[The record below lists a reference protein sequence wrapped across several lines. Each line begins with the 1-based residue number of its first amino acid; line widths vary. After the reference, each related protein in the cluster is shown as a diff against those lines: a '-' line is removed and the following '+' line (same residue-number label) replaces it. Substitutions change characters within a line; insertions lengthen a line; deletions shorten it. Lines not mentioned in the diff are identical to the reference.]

1 MENKKGGCMI
11 WLLIVGG
18 IVLIIV
24 GACQKEPDGEQA
36 QRISKIGKT
45 LIKVG
50 VGIVIV
56 LVIIY
61 IIIIA
66 GAASLI
72 SSYY

>member
-1 MENKKGGCMI
+1 MI

-45 LIKVG
+45 MIKVG
-50 VGIVIV
+50 VGIVIG
-56 LVIIY
+56 LIIFY

-66 GAASLI
+66 GIASMI
-72 SSYY
+72 SSLY

>member
-1 MENKKGGCMI
+1 MI

-36 QRISKIGKT
+36 QRISRIGKT

-50 VGIVIV
+50 VGIVIG
-56 LVIIY
+56 LIIIY
-61 IIIIA
+61 IIIFA
-66 GAASLI
+66 WATSMI
-72 SSYY
+72 SSHY